1 MIVRMIYGIL
11 LLLLGTGASPAEAA
25 EPVVEF
31 DARGS
36 LDNSVWAVANDKPR
50 RAEVAAADGILRI
63 ADNEADGNLEDGYF
77 HCELTKEQRSA
88 ARASGFVYEWT
99 LRIPRETG
107 GTTRAISTEV
117 CIEGDDSAGL
127 LRFGL
132 QFGRRGSELLAAIHR
147 GSDGLLEKSLKVD
160 DADAFHDWSLFFD
173 GRTQVVNLLIDRQL
187 ILKARIDHRDRGRH
201 LVFGSRS
208 TGEGTSEWKRV
219 RFSVGTGDY
228 LVVEPPRSE
237 SPRFWIMAK
246 ERASVPKRVD
256 VFTAGVDGY
265 FAYRIPSF
273 VVAPNGDLLVFCE
286 ARKENLSDD
295 GNIDLLI
302 KRSTDGGATWLPQQL
317 IYEEGGDARIKYG
330 NPTAVID
337 EQTGVIWLATNRDYL
352 TDRGRRAGGSLVLFR
367 SDDSGQTWSKPID
380 ISASIRKPD
389 WGHHAFG
396 PGIGIQNQH
405 GEHKG
410 RLVLPANFR
419 KSFDK
424 RQPSYSH
431 VIVSD
436 DHGKTW
442 KLGGVL
448 GDYTN
453 ECQVAEIVE
462 EGRPGLLI
470 NMRNHWGRGGFPE
483 KSGKRLIARSFD
495 AGQSWDA
502 EAMDAALPEPPCQ
515 ASLYRYSF
523 ATSNEPSRLLFAN
536 PIGPGRANLRV
547 RMSLDEGRTWPHG
560 KLVAV
565 GAAAYSCMVR
575 LPGNRVGIV
584 YEGGNYQRISFST
597 FSIDALMQS
606 GSENSDGIK

>member
-1 MIVRMIYGIL
+1 MFLLIL
-11 LLLLGTGASPAEAA
+11 GVTASLAEAA
-25 EPVVEF
+25 DGVVEF
-31 DARGS
+31 DAGRGVDDS
-36 LDNSVWAVANDKPR
+36 GWTIANDKPR
-50 RAEVAAADGILRI
+50 RANVMSASGILRI
-63 ADNEADGNLEDGYF
+63 ADDESDGQLEDGYF
-77 HCELTKEQRSA
+77 HYELTKEQRAA
-88 ARASGFVYEWT
+88 ARASGFIYEWT
-99 LRIPRETG
+99 LRIPQDTE

-117 CIEGDDSAGL
+117 CIEGDDPASR

-132 QFGRRGSELLAAIHR
+132 QFGRRGSDLLGAIHR

-160 DADAFHDWSLFFD
+160 DVDDFHTWALVFD
-173 GRTQVVNLLIDRQL
+173 GETQVVNLLVDQRL
-187 ILKARIDHRDRGRH
+187 LLKARIDNRDNGRH

-228 LVVEPPRSE
+228 QVVEPPRSE
-237 SPRFWIMAK
+237 SPVFWIMAR
-246 ERASVPKRVD
+246 ERESVPKRVD

-286 ARKENLSDD
+286 GRKENLSDD
-295 GNIDLLI
+295 GNIDLLM

-337 EQTGVIWLATNRDYL
+337 EETGIIWLATNRDYL

-367 SDDSGQTWSKPID
+367 SDDSGRTWSKPID

-396 PGIGIQNQH
+396 PGIGVQLRH
-405 GEHKG
+405 GKYKG

-442 KLGGVL
+442 KLGGTL
-448 GDYTN
+448 GDYSN
-453 ECQVAEIVE
+453 ECQVAEIQE
-462 EGRPGLLI
+462 DGRSGLLI

-483 KSGKRLIARSFD
+483 KSGKRLVARSFD
-495 AGQSWDA
+495 AGQSWGA

-547 RMSLDEGRTWPHG
+547 RLSLDEGRTWPQG

-565 GAAAYSCMVR
+565 GAAAYSCMAR
-575 LPGNRVGIV
+575 LPGDRVGIV

-597 FSIDALMQS
+597 FSIDDLMRS
-606 GSENSDGIK
+606 GSENSEDADQE